1 MYSALPETE
10 SLSASPP
17 LPLDAM
23 PEATNRNFTS
33 RDELSAA
40 HIAEPSQSRVRPT
53 PAIGDYA
60 LIGDGHTA
68 ALVSQQGSIDWL
80 CLPHFSAPSIFGAL
94 LDNEQGGRFVI
105 CPQAA
110 CRAQRRYL
118 DSTNVL
124 QTTFTTS
131 DGVIRLTD
139 MMTIAPADGTLR
151 PMREVLRI
159 IEGMEGDVEVNIE
172 IDPRPDY
179 GRIRPRAEF
188 RESLGWTW
196 SWGNELLWLTSDLK
210 GISASGNSPGMS
222 GVHRIRAGDRR
233 FLSLGYVKG
242 DIAVIAPLGSAATG
256 RRQATIEWWRDW
268 VNQSRYEGPYG
279 DAVRRSALTLKML
292 THAISGAVVAAP
304 TTSLPETI
312 GGDRNWDYR
321 YCWLRD
327 AALTMRAFTGL
338 GYLDEARRFLDW
350 LLHTT
355 RLTWP
360 ELQIVYDIYGRPEL
374 PEFELAH
381 WRGHRESRPVRI
393 GNAAQNQLQL
403 DVYGNVLFAARNFAE
418 AGGELRAAEA
428 RLLRGL
434 GQTVCRLWRK
444 PDNSMWEIRGERRQY
459 TFSKI
464 MCWTALDCLIKL
476 QTEGIIALRVADL
489 ERERNAIYGE
499 IESRGFNAKLGS
511 YVGVFGGESA
521 DASLL
526 LAGCLGYR
534 DPSHPR
540 MRSSYDFLHQRL
552 TRNGLMYRYEAGYDS
567 LTLKEGAFGICSFW
581 AIDYLARRGDF
592 DVAHRSFEHLL
603 MFANDV
609 GLYAEEIDPE
619 DGTALGNSPQAF
631 THIGLINAAL
641 TLAASHEERRSS
653 E

>member
-1 MYSALPETE
+1 
-10 SLSASPP
+10 
-17 LPLDAM
+17 M
-23 PEATNRNFTS
+23 PEAINRN
-33 RDELSAA
+33 ELSAA
-40 HIAEPSQSRVRPT
+40 DIADPSQISVRPT

-68 ALVSQQGSIDWL
+68 ALLSQQGSIDWL

-94 LDNEQGGRFVI
+94 LDKQDGGRFAI
-105 CPQAA
+105 CPLVAF
-110 CRAQRRYL
+110 RAQRRYL

-131 DGVIRLTD
+131 GGVIRVTD
-139 MMTIAPADGTLR
+139 MMTIASADATLR

-159 IEGMEGDVEVNIE
+159 IEGIEGVVEVNIE
-172 IDPRPDY
+172 VDPRPDY
-179 GRIRPRAEF
+179 GRALPQLEF
-188 RESLGWTW
+188 RDNLGWTW
-196 SWGNELLWLTSDLK
+196 SWGNELLWLSSDIIDL
-210 GISASGNSPGMS
+210 SASGNSRSMS
-222 GVHRIRAGDRR
+222 GIHRIRAGDKR

-256 RRQATIEWWRDW
+256 RCLATLRWWSGW
-268 VNQSRYEGPYG
+268 VNQCRYQGPYR
-279 DAVRRSALTLKML
+279 DAVLRSALTLKML

-304 TTSLPETI
+304 TTSLPEAI

-338 GYLDEARRFLDW
+338 GYMDEARRFLDW

-374 PEFELAH
+374 PESELNH

-393 GNAAQNQLQL
+393 GNGAQNQLQL

-418 AGGELRAAEA
+418 AGGELRGAEA
-428 RLLRGL
+428 RLLRGF
-434 GQTVCRLWRK
+434 GQSVCRLWRE
-444 PDNSMWEIRGERRQY
+444 PDNSMWEIRGPRRHY
-459 TFSKI
+459 TFSKV

-476 QTEGIIALRVADL
+476 NTEGIIPLLVADL
-489 ERERNAIYGE
+489 ERERNAVHSE
-499 IESRGFNAKLGS
+499 IESRGFHAGLAS
-511 YVGVFGGESA
+511 YVGVFGGDLA

-540 MRSSYDFLHQRL
+540 MRSTYDFIHQRL
-552 TRNGLMYRYEAGYDS
+552 ACNGLMYRYEVGYDS
-567 LTLKEGAFGICSFW
+567 LTPKEGAFGICSFW
-581 AIDYLARRGDF
+581 AIDYLARRGDL
-592 DVAHRSFEHLL
+592 DAARRAFEHLL
-603 MFANDV
+603 SFANDV
-609 GLYAEEIDPE
+609 GLYSEEIDPE
-619 DGTALGNSPQAF
+619 DGTALGNFPQAF
-631 THIGLINAAL
+631 THIGLINAAM
-641 TLAASHEERRSS
+641 TLAALHEKRGTRE
-653 E
+653 